1 MSFPRRVKQGI
12 RPACRLPVERLAHIC
27 ADARCKR
34 RSSDLVNKKHTHY
47 IDPTKSINMA
57 VAEKPTILIVEDE
70 PSIIELVT
78 FTLKE
83 AGWNVAAVQNVADAW
98 NFIQQ
103 RLPQLIL
110 LDWMLPD
117 QSGLRLLSRI
127 RGDRQFNE
135 LPVIMLTAKSMEEDK
150 IAGLDN
156 GADDYVTKPF
166 SPRELTAR
174 INALLRRKTPEH
186 SQQLMSAGKI
196 TLDPVSCS
204 VSIDNE
210 KIDIGHAEF
219 KLLKFFL
226 AHPER
231 VFSRSQLLDK
241 VWGDHVV
248 IEERTVDVHV
258 LRLRKALKEAEH
270 LIKTVRSVGYMLSE
284 K

>member
-1 MSFPRRVKQGI
+1 M
-12 RPACRLPVERLAHIC
+12 A
-27 ADARCKR
+27 ADK
-34 RSSDLVNKKHTHY
+34 T
-47 IDPTKSINMA
+47 
-57 VAEKPTILIVEDE
+57 TILIVEDE
-70 PSIIELVT
+70 PSIVELVT
-78 FTLKE
+78 FTLQG
-83 AGWNVAAVQNVADAW
+83 AGWNAFAVNTAGDAW
-98 NFIQQ
+98 EFIQ
-103 RLPQLIL
+103 RRTPHMIL

-117 QSGLRLLSRI
+117 QTGLRLLSRI
-127 RGDRQFNE
+127 RSDRQ
-135 LPVIMLTAKSMEEDK
+135 LQGIPVIMLTAKSMEEDK
-150 IAGLDN
+150 IAGLDT
-156 GADDYVTKPF
+156 GADDYITKPF

-174 INALLRRKTPEH
+174 MKALLRRKSPEH
-186 SQQLMSAGKI
+186 AQSMMTAGAV

-204 VSIDNE
+204 VMLHEE
-210 KIDIGHAEF
+210 KIEIGHAEY

-258 LRLRKALKEAEH
+258 LRLRKALKDAES

>member
-1 MSFPRRVKQGI
+1 
-12 RPACRLPVERLAHIC
+12 
-27 ADARCKR
+27 
-34 RSSDLVNKKHTHY
+34 
-47 IDPTKSINMA
+47 MA
-57 VAEKPTILIVEDE
+57 VDKTTILLVEDE
-70 PSIIELVT
+70 PAIVELVS
-78 FTLKE
+78 FSLRE
-83 AGWNVAAVQNVADAW
+83 AGCNVAAVHTAADAW
-98 NFIQQ
+98 EFIQ
-103 RLPQLIL
+103 RRTPHLIL

-117 QSGLRLLSRI
+117 QSGLRLLTRI
-127 RGDRQFNE
+127 RTDRQLQE

-174 INALLRRKTPEH
+174 IKALLRRKSPEH
-186 SQQLMSAGKI
+186 AQSTI
-196 TLDPVSCS
+196 TVGPVMLDPVSCS
-204 VSIDNE
+204 VMLNE
-210 KIDIGHAEF
+210 KKIDIGHAEY
-219 KLLKFFL
+219 KLLKFFM

-231 VFSRSQLLDK
+231 VFSRGQLLDK

-248 IEERTVDVHV
+248 IEERTVDVHI

>member
-1 MSFPRRVKQGI
+1 
-12 RPACRLPVERLAHIC
+12 
-27 ADARCKR
+27 
-34 RSSDLVNKKHTHY
+34 
-47 IDPTKSINMA
+47 MA
-57 VAEKPTILIVEDE
+57 VDKTTILVVEDE
-70 PSIIELVT
+70 PSIVELVT
-78 FTLKE
+78 FTLQG
-83 AGWNVAAVQNVADAW
+83 AGWNTFSVNTVGEAW
-98 NFIQQ
+98 DFIQ
-103 RLPQLIL
+103 RRTPHLVL

-117 QSGLRLLSRI
+117 QSGLRLLSKLRS
-127 RGDRQFNE
+127 DRQ
-135 LPVIMLTAKSMEEDK
+135 LQGVPVIMLTAKSMEEDK

-156 GADDYVTKPF
+156 GADDYITKPF

-174 INALLRRKTPEH
+174 IKALLRRKSPEH
-186 SQQLMSAGKI
+186 AQNLMSAGSV

-204 VSIDNE
+204 VTLRDE
-210 KIDIGHAEF
+210 KVDIGHAEF

-258 LRLRKALKEAEH
+258 LRLRKALKDAES

>member
-1 MSFPRRVKQGI
+1 
-12 RPACRLPVERLAHIC
+12 
-27 ADARCKR
+27 
-34 RSSDLVNKKHTHY
+34 
-47 IDPTKSINMA
+47 MA
-57 VAEKPTILIVEDE
+57 TDKTTILIVEDE
-70 PSIIELVT
+70 PSIVELVS

-83 AGWNVAAVQNVADAW
+83 SGWNTYAVHSANEAW
-98 NFIQQ
+98 ESLQ
-103 RLPQLIL
+103 RRRPHMML

-117 QSGLRLLSRI
+117 QSGIRLLSRI
-127 RGDRQFNE
+127 RSDRQLQD

-156 GADDYVTKPF
+156 GADDYITKPF
-166 SPRELTAR
+166 SPRELTSR
-174 INALLRRKTPEH
+174 IKALLRRKVPEH
-186 SQQLMSAGKI
+186 AQSMMIAGPVQ
-196 TLDPVSCS
+196 LDPVSCA
-204 VSIDNE
+204 VLLHGE

-258 LRLRKALKEAEH
+258 LRLRKALKGAES

>member
-1 MSFPRRVKQGI
+1 M
-12 RPACRLPVERLAHIC
+12 A
-27 ADARCKR
+27 ADK
-34 RSSDLVNKKHTHY
+34 TH
-47 IDPTKSINMA
+47 
-57 VAEKPTILIVEDE
+57 ILIVEDE
-70 PSIIELVT
+70 PSIVELVRY
-78 FTLKE
+78 TLKE
-83 AGWNVAAVQNVADAW
+83 AGWDASAVNNAADAW
-98 NFIQQ
+98 EFIQ
-103 RLPQLIL
+103 RRTPHMIL

-117 QSGLRLLSRI
+117 QTGLRLLSRI
-127 RGDRQFNE
+127 RSDRQFNE
-135 LPVIMLTAKSMEEDK
+135 LPIIMLTAKSMEEDK
-150 IAGLDN
+150 IAGLNN

-186 SQQLMSAGKI
+186 AQNLMTVGVV

-204 VSIDNE
+204 VTLHGQ

-226 AHPER
+226 AHPDR

-258 LRLRKALKEAEH
+258 LRLRKALKDAES

>member
-1 MSFPRRVKQGI
+1 
-12 RPACRLPVERLAHIC
+12 
-27 ADARCKR
+27 
-34 RSSDLVNKKHTHY
+34 
-47 IDPTKSINMA
+47 MA
-57 VAEKPTILIVEDE
+57 VDQTTILIVEDE
-70 PSIIELVT
+70 PSIVELVT
-78 FTLKE
+78 FTLKA
-83 AGWNVAAVQNVADAW
+83 AGWNTFAVSTANDAW
-98 NFIQQ
+98 EFIQ
-103 RLPQLIL
+103 RRVPQLVL

-117 QSGLRLLSRI
+117 QSGLRLLSRL
-127 RGDRQFNE
+127 RGDRQLNG

-156 GADDYVTKPF
+156 GADDYITKPF

-174 INALLRRKTPEH
+174 IKALLRRKAPEH
-186 SQQLMSAGKI
+186 AQGVMTAGPVA
-196 TLDPVSCS
+196 LDPVSCS
-204 VSIDNE
+204 VSLHGR
-210 KIDIGHAEF
+210 KIDIGHAEY

-258 LRLRKALKEAEH
+258 LRLRKALKEAET

>member
-1 MSFPRRVKQGI
+1 MTGMAANTTNI
-12 RPACRLPVERLAHIC
+12 
-27 ADARCKR
+27 
-34 RSSDLVNKKHTHY
+34 LV
-47 IDPTKSINMA
+47 
-57 VAEKPTILIVEDE
+57 VEDE
-70 PSIIELVT
+70 PAIVELVC

-83 AGWNVAAVQNVADAW
+83 SGWNPMAVHNAADAW
-98 NFIQQ
+98 EFIQR
-103 RLPQLIL
+103 RLPHLVL

-117 QSGLRLLSRI
+117 QTGLRLLSRI

-166 SPRELTAR
+166 SPRELSAR
-174 INALLRRKTPEH
+174 INALLRRKSPEH
-186 SQQLMSAGKI
+186 AQSQMTVGMV
-196 TLDPVSCS
+196 TLDPVSCN
-204 VSIDNE
+204 VSIKDQ

-226 AHPER
+226 AHPDR

-258 LRLRKALKEAEH
+258 LRLRKALREAEY

>member
-1 MSFPRRVKQGI
+1 M
-12 RPACRLPVERLAHIC
+12 
-27 ADARCKR
+27 
-34 RSSDLVNKKHTHY
+34 SSDK
-47 IDPTKSINMA
+47 A
-57 VAEKPTILIVEDE
+57 TILIVEDE
-70 PSIIELVT
+70 PAIVELVS
-78 FTLKE
+78 FTLRS
-83 AGWNVAAVQNVADAW
+83 AGWETFAVSNTADAW
-98 NFIQQ
+98 AFIT
-103 RLPQLIL
+103 RRMPQLVL

-127 RGDRQFNE
+127 RGDRQFSS
-135 LPVIMLTAKSMEEDK
+135 LPIIMLTAKSMEEDK
-150 IAGLDN
+150 IAGLEH

-166 SPRELTAR
+166 SPRELAAR
-174 INALLRRKTPEH
+174 IKTVMRRKAPEH
-186 SQQLMSAGKI
+186 GQGVLTAGDI
-196 TLDPVSCS
+196 QLDPISCT
-204 VSIDNE
+204 VMLQNDR
-210 KIDIGHAEF
+210 IDIGHAEY

-258 LRLRKALKEAEH
+258 LRLRKVLKHSES

>member
-1 MSFPRRVKQGI
+1 
-12 RPACRLPVERLAHIC
+12 
-27 ADARCKR
+27 
-34 RSSDLVNKKHTHY
+34 
-47 IDPTKSINMA
+47 MA
-57 VAEKPTILIVEDE
+57 VDKTSILIVEDE
-70 PSIIELVT
+70 PAIIELVS

-83 AGWNVAAVQNVADAW
+83 AGWNVFAVSSAAQAW
-98 NFIQQ
+98 EFIQ
-103 RLPQLIL
+103 RRTPDLIL

-127 RGDRQFNE
+127 RADRQLQE

-156 GADDYVTKPF
+156 GADDYITKPF

-174 INALLRRKTPEH
+174 IKALLRRKSPEH
-186 SQQLMSAGKI
+186 AQSMLTVGSI
-196 TLDPVSCS
+196 TLDPASCS
-204 VSIDNE
+204 VMLNGG
-210 KIDIGHAEF
+210 KIDIGHAEY

-241 VWGDHVV
+241 VWGDHVA
-248 IEERTVDVHV
+248 IEERTIDVHV
-258 LRLRKALKEAEH
+258 LRLRKALKEAESM
-270 LIKTVRSVGYMLSE
+270 IKTVRSVGYMLSE

>member
-1 MSFPRRVKQGI
+1 
-12 RPACRLPVERLAHIC
+12 
-27 ADARCKR
+27 
-34 RSSDLVNKKHTHY
+34 
-47 IDPTKSINMA
+47 MA
-57 VAEKPTILIVEDE
+57 VDKTTILIVEDE
-70 PSIIELVT
+70 PAIAELVT
-78 FTLKE
+78 FTLRE
-83 AGWNVAAVQNVADAW
+83 AGWNTFTVSSAGEAW
-98 NFIQQ
+98 EFIQ
-103 RLPQLIL
+103 RRAPHLIL

-127 RGDRQFNE
+127 RTDRQ
-135 LPVIMLTAKSMEEDK
+135 LQDIPVIMLTAKSMEEDK

-156 GADDYVTKPF
+156 GADDYITKPF

-174 INALLRRKTPEH
+174 IKALLRRKSPEH
-186 SQQLMSAGKI
+186 AQSVMSAGAV
-196 TLDPVSCS
+196 TLDPASCT
-204 VSIDNE
+204 VMLHGQ
-210 KIDIGHAEF
+210 KIDIGHAEY

-241 VWGDHVV
+241 VWGDHVA

-258 LRLRKALKEAEH
+258 LRLRKALKEAES